1 MLTNLGCRIGGTHA
15 EPMCLFWKWFSD
27 TLKQV
32 ERYSLHPLFHNQT
45 SLSGHPLYLL
55 FSVKVCILSM
65 LILAFLLLS
74 IVHKGSN
81 LATIR
86 ESKMA
91 NLLRSCSIIWEMT
104 VSAIWARLFYCSP
117 GVVCVL
123 LEKRVSFEDGLLLHI
138 TVTFDPA
145 AFASLRWLFDLFSH
159 SDPPGEIELVWN
171 W

>member
-1 MLTNLGCRIGGTHA
+1 MLTNLGCRIGGMHA
-15 EPMCLFWKWFSD
+15 EPMCLLLKMIFWHFEAGWRVFTS
-27 TLKQV
+27 
-32 ERYSLHPLFHNQT
+32 PPFHNET

-55 FSVKVCILSM
+55 FSVMVCILSM
-65 LILAFLLLS
+65 LILAFHLLS
-74 IVHKGSN
+74 IEHIKGSN

-91 NLLRSCSIIWEMT
+91 NLLRSCLIIWEMT
-104 VSAIWARLFYCSP
+104 VSAIWVRLFYCSP

-145 AFASLRWLFDLFSH
+145 AFAAFADFLIYFHTLIHQAR
-159 SDPPGEIELVWN
+159 
-171 W
+171 